1 MIVFSILQLL
11 AHIDTLCYAIC
22 YISFCNLKQQSPL
35 FFIPILEFEMPDSR
49 PNILLIT
56 TDQQRGDCLG
66 LDPNGP
72 DCLQTPNLDW
82 IGRSGTHFRRGYAEC
97 PSCIPARRGI
107 MTGTAPAANGAVGYR
122 GAEWNPPH
130 TLAGELS
137 AAGYQ
142 TEMIGKL
149 HLSPPRKRFGF
160 DHLQLSD
167 ATHGTANNDYVEWL
181 QQYHHR
187 NDYDPGMAHGIS
199 ANGWVGR
206 PHHLP
211 EEQMHTFWC
220 VDRALKFMR
229 KRDPSAP
236 FFLNISFIDPHPPLT
251 PPAHY
256 YERYIQRELPEPVV
270 GDWAP
275 ELDGQQKGYNP
286 NAWEISLSKYDMQC
300 ARAAYYGMINFID
313 DQIGRLMQNMG
324 GLNDCLV
331 IFTSD
336 HGEMLGDHNMYRKTF
351 PYEASARVPFLMRAP
366 ARWRYP
372 KETVC
377 NTPVGLQDIMPTIL
391 DAADIEIPDTCTGK
405 SLLPI
410 MQGDVDR
417 VRECLH
423 GEHSGCYNYKH
434 GNHYLTDGRCK
445 YIWYSQ
451 TGQEHL
457 FNLDEDPHETRD
469 LALQKDAETALIPWR
484 NRLIEILKDRPEG
497 FTDGKALIAGQPH
510 NALLPDYKPDAT
522 YPFL

>member
-1 MIVFSILQLL
+1 
-11 AHIDTLCYAIC
+11 
-22 YISFCNLKQQSPL
+22 
-35 FFIPILEFEMPDSR
+35 MPNDQ
-49 PNILLIT
+49 PNVILIT

-66 LDPNGP
+66 IDPDGP
-72 DCLQTPNLDW
+72 TCLQTPNLDW
-82 IGRSGTHFRRGYAEC
+82 IGHSGTHFRRGYAEC
-97 PSCIPARRGI
+97 PSCIPARRGL
-107 MTGTAPAANGAVGYR
+107 MTGTAPAANGMVGYI
-122 GAEWNPPH
+122 GAQWNPPH

-149 HLSPPRKRFGF
+149 HLSPPRKRYGF
-160 DHLQLSD
+160 DHIQLSD

-181 QQYHHR
+181 QQYHRR
-187 NDYDPGMAHGIS
+187 NDFEPGMAHGVS

-220 VDRALKFMR
+220 IDRALNFLK
-229 KRDPSAP
+229 KRDPSSP

-256 YERYIQRELPEPVV
+256 YQRYIERDLPPPVN
-270 GDWAP
+270 GRWS
-275 ELDGQQKGYNP
+275 LDLDIEEKGQNP
-286 NAWEISLSKYDMQC
+286 NAWEINLDKYDMQC

-313 DQIGRLMQNMG
+313 DQIGRLLQNAG
-324 GLNDCLV
+324 NLNDCLV

-336 HGEMLGDHNMYRKTF
+336 HGEMLGDHNMFRKTF

-366 ARWRYP
+366 AKWRYP

-377 NTPVGLQDIMPTIL
+377 NSPVGLQDIMPTIL
-391 DAADIEIPDTCTGK
+391 DAANIDIPDTCTGK

-410 MQGDVDR
+410 MQGDTDR

-423 GEHSGCYNYKH
+423 GEHSGCYNYNH
-434 GNHYLTDGRCK
+434 GSHYITDGNYK

-451 TGQEHL
+451 TGREHL
-457 FNLDEDPHETRD
+457 FNLHEDPHETID
-469 LALQKDAETALIPWR
+469 LSLEDDAETRLTPWR
-484 NRLIEILKDRPEG
+484 NRLIEFLRDRPEG
-497 FTDGKALIAGQPH
+497 FTDGDRLIAGQRH
-510 NALLPDYKPDAT
+510 NALLPDYDPDAT
-522 YPFL
+522 YPYL